1 MVFRRRRRLLAKV
14 RGKRRRSV
22 LRRRLWLFFVW
33 LALSCLP
40 LTWRGLNALRLR
52 RLAQS
57 EIARRRLRVIGRL
70 IRLPLRLLELRVLDC
85 RLHLLLNLRRSQ
97 QRHLFLLRRAF
108 LALRRSFGALLL
120 VQAFLFSLQ
129 LERLFRLNL
138 LRFLLLLLSL
148 AFVFALLRFEQ
159 RCSLLLLNFLLLH
172 LLCFQSFLLLDEF
185 EALFLGLASLSFDFL
200 RAVPL
205 LLLLSL

>member
-57 EIARRRLRVIGRL
+57 EIARRRLRVIRRL

-85 RLHLLLNLRRSQ
+85 RLHLLLNLGRSQ

-108 LALRRSFGALLL
+108 LPLRRSFGALLL